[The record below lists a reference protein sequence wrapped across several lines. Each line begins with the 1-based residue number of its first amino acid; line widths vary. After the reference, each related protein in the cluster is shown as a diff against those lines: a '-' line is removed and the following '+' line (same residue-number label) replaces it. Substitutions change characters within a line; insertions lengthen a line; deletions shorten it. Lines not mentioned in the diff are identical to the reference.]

1 MLISLSYGVKRD
13 ARRARDAR
21 ALESARNACAL
32 RTKDWLRSVFESL
45 DFESVDSESAEDCL
59 RQSV

>member
-21 ALESARNACAL
+21 ALESFERAL

>member
-13 ARRARDAR
+13 ARRARAR
-21 ALESARNACAL
+21 ARLDRNARAL

>member
-21 ALESARNACAL
+21 ALESF